1 MARQIITLYNGR
13 IGMRRRRTFLIVFAV
28 LVLILVVGV
37 TALVLMSRGAPELPP
52 DEGDG
57 LEPLP
62 TPEPEME
69 PVVIVVQPIRRGQ
82 RIPPDAVE
90 IRRWEV
96 DRLPAEPVYQ
106 LEDVVGGFAA
116 VDLTPPRPLSAKQV
130 KKVVLGGSNVS
141 LAIPP
146 GKVAYSFPVRL
157 VAAVAGALEA
167 GDRVD
172 VMISWNVVV
181 VDQDLQIKLPILL
194 VGGEDCL
201 AGCQIS
207 GDQIPGL
214 VTQYTVQNALVLGV
228 DFWEDR
234 DLPVGRPGEEDEEEP
249 VIPIVEEEPDAEEE
263 EIPVEEPPP
272 QAEPTLPYSRL
283 SVVTLA
289 VDPQSAL
296 VLKWSVESNSAIDL
310 VLRSAVDIQE
320 FAQPEA
326 VTLEYMVHRYQIS
339 LPPKLPNAPE
349 NIFEY
354 RIIQAAEE
362 ALKPP
367 EE

>member
-1 MARQIITLYNGR
+1 
-13 IGMRRRRTFLIVFAV
+13 MRRRRTFLIVFA
-28 LVLILVVGV
+28 ILVVILIGGV
-37 TALVLMSRGAPELPP
+37 AALVMMGRGGGPAAGPTPSA
-52 DEGDG
+52 EG
-57 LEPLP
+57 EVVAEV

-96 DRLPAEPVYQ
+96 DRLPADPVYE

-116 VDLTPPRPLSAKQV
+116 IDLTPPRPLSAKYV
-130 KKVVLGGSNVS
+130 KKVVLEGSNVS

-146 GKVAYSFPVRL
+146 GKVSYSFPVRL
-157 VAAVAGALEA
+157 VAAVAGALKA

-172 VMISWNVVV
+172 VMISWSVVD
-181 VDQDLQIKLPILL
+181 VDQDLQVKLPVLL

-201 AGCQIS
+201 AGCQPT

-228 DFWEDR
+228 GFWDEDQP
-234 DLPVGRPGEEDEEEP
+234 DLPVERPGEEGAEEP
-249 VIPIVEEEPDAEEE
+249 TIPLVEGEGEEQVSEEAPA
-263 EIPVEEPPP
+263 PVEEP
-272 QAEPTLPYSRL
+272 TSPYSQVA
-283 SVVTLA
+283 VVTLA

-310 VLRSAVDIQE
+310 VLRSAVDIEE

-326 VTLEYMVHRYQIS
+326 VTLEYMVNRYDIS
-339 LPPKLPNAPE
+339 LPPKLPHAPE

-354 RIIQAAEE
+354 KIIKAAEE
-362 ALKPP
+362 AAQPTQ
-367 EE
+367 E

>member
-1 MARQIITLYNGR
+1 
-13 IGMRRRRTFLIVFAV
+13 MRRRRTFLIVFAV

-37 TALVLMSRGAPELPP
+37 TALVLMSRGAPPELPP
-52 DEGDG
+52 EDGEG

-116 VDLTPPRPLSAKQV
+116 VDLTPPRPLSASQV

-146 GKVAYSFPVRL
+146 GKVAYSFAVRL
-157 VAAVAGALEA
+157 IAAVGGALEA

-194 VGGEDCL
+194 TGGEDCL
-201 AGCQIS
+201 AGCQET

-234 DLPVGRPGEEDEEEP
+234 DLPVGRPGEEAEEEP
-249 VIPIVEEEPDAEEE
+249 VIPVVEPEETEEG
-263 EIPVEEPPP
+263 EIPVEEAPPP
-272 QAEPTLPYSRL
+272 AEPTLPYSRV

-310 VLRSAVDIQE
+310 VLRSAVDIEE

-326 VTLEYMVHRYQIS
+326 VTLEYMVSRYQIS
-339 LPPKLPNAPE
+339 LPPKLPHAPE

-354 RIIQAAEE
+354 RVIETAEE
-362 ALKPP
+362 ALQTPQ
-367 EE
+367 E